1 MILDSQ
7 LSFVP
12 VGAPLSLVTAGT
24 QNIASNVLDGLGVGV
39 GQPPPNIIGNA
50 SLFGADLGVGGLTP
64 FIEAVLGAACTG
76 GTSLNVALQAAPD
89 TGAAGGFLPG
99 TWTIIEETGPI
110 TVAGG
115 TLTLGQILARFVFSP
130 SYPAN
135 QRPRYYRLLF
145 QVVGAMTGGNVAYA
159 IVTMVRDDQ
168 ANKNATKNF
177 TVS

>member
-24 QNIASNVLDGLGVGV
+24 QNIASNVLDVLGAGV

-50 SLFGADLGVGGLTP
+50 TLFGADLGVGGLTP

-76 GTSLNVALQAAPD
+76 GTSLNVALQSAPD
-89 TGAAGGFLPG
+89 TGAAGGYQPG
-99 TWTIIEETGPI
+99 AWVTTEETGAI

-115 TLTLGQILARFVFSP
+115 TLTIGQILARFVFSP
-130 SYPAN
+130 AYPGN
-135 QRPRYYRLLF
+135 QRPRYLRLLF
-145 QVVGAMTGGNVAYA
+145 QVVGAMTGGNVAFA
-159 IVTMVRDDQ
+159 VVTMVRDDQ
-168 ANKNATKNF
+168 ANKYATKNF
-177 TVS
+177 TAS